1 MDFVQPPS
9 VQPTSYFFVKCIVIV
24 LILGFFLYEFR
35 QPLQDISSF
44 LSSLRQIIVT
54 LMSSSIPQKTE
65 TTKTTEKI
73 SEKISENISE
83 NISKKIAQTP
93 KYKPIPQPTI
103 PDTQTPKRYCY
114 VGNWKGVRTC
124 YKLTNQVECASQQLY
139 DTEEH
144 CEHPELR

>member
-9 VQPTSYFFVKCIVIV
+9 VQPTSYFFVKCIIIV

-44 LSSLRQIIVT
+44 FTSLRQLLLPSAT
-54 LMSSSIPQKTE
+54 PAKTTE
-65 TTKTTEKI
+65 TTQK
-73 SEKISENISE
+73 
-83 NISKKIAQTP
+83 ISKKIAQKPT
-93 KYKPIPQPTI
+93 YKPIPQPTI
-103 PDTQTPKRYCY
+103 PDTQSPKRYCY

-124 YKLTNQVECASQQLY
+124 YKLTNQVGCASQQLY

>member
-24 LILGFFLYEFR
+24 FILGFFLYEFR

-44 LSSLRQIIVT
+44 LSSLRQLIVA
-54 LMSSSIPQKTE
+54 LMAPSIPQKPE
-65 TTKTTEKI
+65 ITKTTEKI
-73 SEKISENISE
+73 TKTISQ
-83 NISKKIAQTP
+83 KP

-103 PDTQTPKRYCY
+103 PDTQPPKRYCY

>member
-44 LSSLRQIIVT
+44 LSSLRQIVVA
-54 LMSSSIPQKTE
+54 LMSPSIPQKTE
-65 TTKTTEKI
+65 TTKTSEKI
-73 SEKISENISE
+73 SEKIS
-83 NISKKIAQTP
+83 KKIAQPP

-124 YKLTNQVECASQQLY
+124 YKLTNQVGCASQQLY
-139 DTEEH
+139 DTEDH